1 MLKQVSK
8 TQISIVTIAL
18 LVLSIVAVR
27 LVVGAPSPKQ
37 NINYT
42 KSKGNPEAPLKILKF
57 SDYQCP
63 SCAKATDMIRE
74 YMQKY
79 PDQIHVEMK
88 YFPLKMHTF
97 GLLAALYAECSRK
110 QNKFWAMSDLLFSSQ
125 DVWRELENAKPI
137 FDRLAA
143 EIGVDSAELDVC
155 LVDAETPKLIWAD
168 RAEGDALQV
177 RSTPSFLVNG
187 EFVVGG
193 KALKKKLEE
202 YFKEA

>member
-8 TQISIVTIAL
+8 TQISIVTILL

-27 LVVGAPSPKQ
+27 MVVGEPSSPQ
-37 NINYT
+37 NTNYS
-42 KSKGNPEAPLKILKF
+42 KSKGNPEAPLKIIKF

-63 SCAKATDMIRE
+63 SCARATDMIRE

-79 PDQIHVEMK
+79 PNQIHVEMK

-110 QNKFWAMSDLLFSSQ
+110 QNKFWGMSDLLFSSQ
-125 DVWRELENAKPI
+125 DVWRELDNAKPI
-137 FDRLAA
+137 FDRLAT
-143 EIGVDSAELDVC
+143 EIGVDQAVFDTC
-155 LVDAETPKLIWAD
+155 LVDTETPKLIWAD
-168 RAEGDALQV
+168 RREGDALKV
-177 RSTPSFLVNG
+177 RSTPSFLVND

-193 KALKKKLEE
+193 KALKRKLEE
-202 YFKEA
+202 YFKEN